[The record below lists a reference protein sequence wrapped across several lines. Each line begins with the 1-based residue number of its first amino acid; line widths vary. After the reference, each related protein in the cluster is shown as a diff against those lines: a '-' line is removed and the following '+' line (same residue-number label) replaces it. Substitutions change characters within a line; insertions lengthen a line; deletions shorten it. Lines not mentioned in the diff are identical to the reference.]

1 MKKIMILALIVIGAL
16 ALRIYNLDFPSI
28 GYHDMRENESLSI
41 AKEMT
46 RTGDFFSKR
55 VYFHNA
61 FLDEPGIIKNKEIP
75 LVSYQTVLAWRIFG
89 ENLWGARLVN
99 VLFGVLSVIA
109 VYFIARGLF
118 GGPYISLFCAFLSAV
133 IPVLIFFS
141 RNLQPDAPALF
152 FMLMGSLFYLRFAAQ
167 GSKRRGLVL
176 GGIFFSVSGL
186 YQSNFLIGIFPSL
199 FCFPKESYRKDSLKF
214 ILALLGPYLIVGAI
228 ALTFTAGYDGA
239 FARIPWFGIPEAFTP
254 AYWGK
259 YGWTIWRYATA
270 ENFTLIFVLSAVL
283 GAVLALSGLKSMAGR
298 YIALWIPAIILY
310 TLIFSREIIQ
320 QSYFQMPFAAFISL
334 AIGYAFYWF
343 KKHSRDVLIAAWAV
357 TMIGVNAPFIYQA
370 VKGMHWTVFLGL
382 DVAGESLKEFTKPG
396 DRIFLYGHAQGNGI
410 ARYAQR
416 YMGWPENLEDF
427 KKKEEKFN
435 VQYACF
441 YPIEY
446 VHILKTKDPELF
458 KHIEDTYKVKEIG
471 YAEEASRPVY
481 ILLEKGRGQADES
494 FLAGFN
500 GNSQLRTIYRM
511 FGRFVFFYTVR
522 R

>member
-1 MKKIMILALIVIGAL
+1 MKKIIILALIATLGL

-41 AKEMT
+41 AKEMS

-61 FLDEPGIIKNKEIP
+61 FEDEPGIIKNKEIP
-75 LVSYQTVLAWRIFG
+75 LVSYQTILAWRIFG
-89 ENLWGARLVN
+89 ENLWGARLLN
-99 VLFGVLSVIA
+99 VLFGLFSVLA
-109 VYFIARGLF
+109 VYFIAGGLF

-133 IPVLIFFS
+133 LPVLIFFS

-152 FMLMGSLFYLRFAAQ
+152 FMLLGSLFYLKFLVKRFK
-167 GSKRRGLVL
+167 KRDLVFA
-176 GGIFFSVSGL
+176 GISFSIAGL
-186 YQSNFLIGIFPSL
+186 YQCNFLIGIVPFL
-199 FCFPKESYRKDSLKF
+199 FCFTKQASGKDLLRF
-214 ILALLGPYLIVGAI
+214 ILAFLAPYLVMGAI
-228 ALTFTAGYDGA
+228 ALGLTVRYDVS
-239 FARIPWFGIPEAFTP
+239 FAPMSLSGIPEVFTP

-270 ENFTLIFVLSAVL
+270 ENFTLIFVLFAVL
-283 GAVLALSGLKSMAGR
+283 GAGLAMSGLKSMPGR
-298 YIALWIPAIILY
+298 YIAGWIPAIMLY
-310 TLIFSREIIQ
+310 ILIFSREIIQ
-320 QSYFQMPFAAFISL
+320 QSYFQMPFAVFICLS
-334 AIGYAFYWF
+334 AGYAFYWF
-343 KKHSRDVLIAAWAV
+343 KGHSRNIFIAVLAF
-357 TMIGVNAPFIYQA
+357 TMIGANAPFIYQA

-382 DVAGESLKEFTKPG
+382 DVAGESLKEFTQPRE
-396 DRIFLYGHAQGNGI
+396 RIFLYGHAQGNGI
-410 ARYAQR
+410 SRYAQR

-427 KKKEEKFN
+427 KKKEEKFK
-435 VQYACF
+435 VKYACF

-446 VHILKTKDPELF
+446 AHILRTKDPELF

-481 ILLEKGRGQADES
+481 IILEKGRTQADAS
-494 FLAGFN
+494 FLEGFN
-500 GNSQLRTIYRM
+500 GHSQLRTIYRM